1 MKLLITVFLLA
12 NLSLA
17 QPKGDFSG
25 VFLRTESS
33 FPGGHSDPAPPRIL
47 VVKQTAEE
55 VVVTA
60 TQNGETAVAHYR
72 LDQKSDTV
80 QARLKGENLILKG
93 TVKLQFPGLGLGI
106 GPLWPGVVANIEE
119 KWELSPDSQ
128 QLVIRTKEDM
138 GAGASAFDTRYTREP
153 SLEAAKAAADLAAK
167 KNCDTALP
175 ISALRS
181 QKQMTRKYDQGAS
194 LGTATLERITRCVSY
209 GAVLSGDFFKGLQRT
224 DKSGQA
230 QFHKKGQTVG
240 TYTGGLVLEIG
251 LRHGF
256 CSAEI
261 GEWVPTGPPL
271 PEAAQDLRFMV
282 RWLGTQQTDIGEV
295 QSEFLLEP
303 WREQK
308 EPEAFYRMRIPAQD
322 IPLTDILE
330 VLIFSKSGEQLAC
343 MKRQI

>member
-17 QPKGDFSG
+17 QAKGDFSG

-33 FPGGHSDPAPPRIL
+33 FHGHSDPAPPRIL
-47 VVKQTAEE
+47 EVKQTAEE
-55 VVVTA
+55 VIVTA

-72 LDQKSDTV
+72 LDQKSEAV
-80 QARLKGENLILKG
+80 QARLRGEDLVLKG
-93 TVKLQFPGLGLGI
+93 TVKRQWPEFGLGVGLF
-106 GPLWPGVVANIEE
+106 WPGVAVNVEE
-119 KWELSPDSQ
+119 KWTLSPDSQ
-128 QLVIRTKEDM
+128 QLVIRTKEHI
-138 GAGASAFDTRYTREP
+138 GAGATAFDTRYTREP

-167 KNCDTALP
+167 KNCETALP

-194 LGTATLERITRCVSY
+194 LGISTLERITRCVSY
-209 GAVLSGDFFKGLQRT
+209 GAVLSGDFFKDLQRT

-230 QFHKKGQTVG
+230 QFHKNGQTVAN
-240 TYTGGLVLEIG
+240 YTGDLVLEIG

-261 GEWVPTGPPL
+261 GEWVPTGPPS
-271 PEAAQDLRFMV
+271 PEAAQDLQFTV
-282 RWLGTQQTDIGEV
+282 RWLGAQQKDLGEV
-295 QSEFLLEP
+295 PSEFLLEP

-308 EPEAFYRMRIPAQD
+308 EPEAFYRMRIPSQD
-322 IPLTDILE
+322 VPLTDVLE